1 MTASSLRA
9 KRSNPGSGAV
19 SGLLRRFAPRND
31 GAVVAS
37 ESEAIQAVVR
47 FLDCFVANAPR
58 NDGSVIASEAS
69 NPGSGAVSGLLRRFA
84 PRNNRFVIASEAG
97 RTSGI

>member
-1 MTASSLRA
+1 
-9 KRSNPGSGAV
+9 
-19 SGLLRRFAPRND
+19 
-31 GAVVAS
+31 
-37 ESEAIQAVVR
+37 VR